1 MQGYDPGPPTLRP
14 LVEQA
19 VPDAPAKSALAP
31 TPGTPE
37 AGGQRTVTVSSPP
50 GTGGFAPAPSIA
62 TGARLRARGAA
73 RREVPF
79 RPVSVAPPNVCK
91 VTISV
96 PYRFGGVPRPALG
109 PAADEGLARRLK
121 ALACTA
127 PLHDLDARKANLA
140 GEYSVYAMAEIA
152 LSAIDLVTL
161 NMDFD
166 TGADHEQVILRLLP
180 RAAAQ
185 APRRPAAE
193 HERVA
198 RWVLEN
204 LINVG
209 SVDRGFRAVYG
220 TFGADGEY
228 VRRDYDFKLV
238 EEVPG
243 PDGGVYLRTTDEAVN
258 VLVGALDTDV
268 TSAQIAA
275 EVKLEVLISR
285 GRLADARLAAEQAR
299 YRTVQYA
306 ESLRRALEAT
316 RRNVRAVDW
325 LQAVPDL
332 IAEALDHVADRYR
345 HENAI
350 LTNIRR
356 ARDEAESPDERT
368 GEHKRRAAE
377 LVDIV
382 KDCIRRHTQL
392 QSRLLEAGPLFRA
405 EQDRQAFAPPRAQSG
420 TDLYGQVLA
429 PVLTL
434 PVERATRATD
444 AFFAEGAGLRTPPV
458 VRIGDLVDVLLT
470 PPVERDHLGAEM
482 PQPDLTETPDDSR
495 FNDRQLDS
503 ALDLLDLPPDAP
515 RRLSGLLAEA
525 RRSDPE
531 LPYLLALLAVHA
543 ASPPVGVA
551 YRQGEERLLFAVD
564 DGTPLD
570 DPEFGGADLIV
581 GTALLDAAGMAA
593 ERAS

>member
-1 MQGYDPGPPTLRP
+1 MTSPLPTEP
-14 LVEQA
+14 
-19 VPDAPAKSALAP
+19 VPSQFSA
-31 TPGTPE
+31 G
-37 AGGQRTVTVSSPP
+37 
-50 GTGGFAPAPSIA
+50 
-62 TGARLRARGAA
+62 
-73 RREVPF
+73 
-79 RPVSVAPPNVCK
+79 
-91 VTISV
+91 
-96 PYRFGGVPRPALG
+96 PRPAQG
-109 PAADEGLARRLK
+109 PAADEGLARRLR

-140 GEYSVYAMAEIA
+140 GEYGVYAMAEVA
-152 LSAIDLVTL
+152 LAAIDLVTL
-161 NMDFD
+161 HMDFD
-166 TGADHEQVILRLLP
+166 TGADHDQIVARLLP
-180 RAAAQ
+180 RVAAQ
-185 APRRPAAE
+185 APGRPAAE

-220 TFGADGEY
+220 TFGTDGVY
-228 VRRDYDFKLV
+228 RRRDYDFKLI

-243 PDGGVYLRTTDEAVN
+243 DGGSVYLRTTDEAVN

-285 GRLADARLAAEQAR
+285 GRLADAQLAAEQAR

-306 ESLRRALEAT
+306 ETLRRTLEAT

-325 LQAVPDL
+325 LRTVPDM
-332 IAEALDHVADRYR
+332 IDEALDHVADRYR

-350 LTNIRR
+350 LTNIRK
-356 ARDEAESPDERT
+356 ARDEADT
-368 GEHKRRAAE
+368 GGDPKTAEHKRRAAE

-405 EQDRQAFAPPRAQSG
+405 EQDRQAFARPAARAG
-420 TDLYGQVLA
+420 LDLYGQLVA
-429 PVLTL
+429 PLLPL
-434 PVERATRATD
+434 PVADAGRVTD
-444 AFFAEGAGLRTPPV
+444 AYFAHGTGLRAPAA
-458 VRIGDLVDVLLT
+458 VRVGDLVDLLLT
-470 PPVERDHLGAEM
+470 PPVERAHLGAEM
-482 PQPDLTETPDDSR
+482 PEPDLVATPDDSR
-495 FNDRQLDS
+495 FSEKQLAS
-503 ALDLLDLPPDAP
+503 ARELLTLEPDAP

-525 RRSDPE
+525 RRRDRGGE
-531 LPYLLALLAVHA
+531 LAHLIVLLAVHA
-543 ASPPVGVA
+543 ASPPVGTA

-570 DPEFGGADLIV
+570 DEDFGGADLIV
-581 GTALLDAAGMAA
+581 GTALLDAAAMATA
-593 ERAS
+593 RTEAA

>member
-1 MQGYDPGPPTLRP
+1 MTFPAPGP
-14 LVEQA
+14 A
-19 VPDAPAKSALAP
+19 APQLN
-31 TPGTPE
+31 GVN
-37 AGGQRTVTVSSPP
+37 R
-50 GTGGFAPAPSIA
+50 PAP
-62 TGARLRARGAA
+62 
-73 RREVPF
+73 
-79 RPVSVAPPNVCK
+79 
-91 VTISV
+91 
-96 PYRFGGVPRPALG
+96 G
-109 PAADEGLARRLK
+109 PAADEGLARRLR

-127 PLHDLDARKANLA
+127 PLHDLDVRKANLA
-140 GEYSVYAMAEIA
+140 GEYGVYAMAEVA
-152 LSAIDLVTL
+152 LAVIDLVTL

-166 TGADHEQVILRLLP
+166 TGADHEEIVAKVLP
-180 RAAAQ
+180 RVAAQ
-185 APRRPAAE
+185 TPGRPTGE

-220 TFGADGEY
+220 TFTTGGEY
-228 VRRDYDFKLV
+228 VRRDYDFKLI

-243 PDGGVYLRTTDEAVN
+243 AGGTVYLRATDEAVN

-275 EVKLEVLISR
+275 EVKLEVLINR
-285 GRLADARLAAEQAR
+285 GRLADAQLAAEQAR

-306 ESLRRALEAT
+306 ETLRRTLDAT

-325 LQAVPDL
+325 LETVPDM
-332 IAEALDHVADRYR
+332 INEALDHVADRYR

-350 LTNIRR
+350 LTNIRK
-356 ARDEAESPDERT
+356 ARDETEEP
-368 GEHKRRAAE
+368 EHKRRAAE

-405 EQDRQAFAPPRAQSG
+405 EQDRQAFATPVARAG
-420 TDLYGQVLA
+420 LDLYGQLVA
-429 PVLTL
+429 PLL
-434 PVERATRATD
+434 PLPAEQALRVTD
-444 AFFAEGAGLRTPPV
+444 AFFAQGTGLRTPAA
-458 VRIGDLVDVLLT
+458 VRVGDLVEMLLT
-470 PPVERDHLGAEM
+470 PPVEREHLGAEM
-482 PQPDLTETPDDSR
+482 PEPDLVATPDDSR
-495 FNDRQLDS
+495 FSEAQFD
-503 ALDLLDLPPDAP
+503 AATALLDLPADAP

-531 LPYLLALLAVHA
+531 LPYLVALLAVHA
-543 ASPPVGVA
+543 ASPPVGTA
-551 YRQGEERLLFAVD
+551 YRQGEQQLLFAVD
-564 DGTPLD
+564 DGTELT

-593 ERAS
+593 DRSEVA

>member
-1 MQGYDPGPPTLRP
+1 MTSPASTDRVPP
-14 LVEQA
+14 QF
-19 VPDAPAKSALAP
+19 S
-31 TPGTPE
+31 
-37 AGGQRTVTVSSPP
+37 
-50 GTGGFAPAPSIA
+50 TG
-62 TGARLRARGAA
+62 
-73 RREVPF
+73 
-79 RPVSVAPPNVCK
+79 
-91 VTISV
+91 
-96 PYRFGGVPRPALG
+96 PRPASG
-109 PAADEGLARRLK
+109 PAADEGLARRLR

-140 GEYSVYAMAEIA
+140 GEYSVYGMAEIA
-152 LSAIDLVTL
+152 LAAIDLVTL

-166 TGADHEQVILRLLP
+166 TGADHDQIVARLIP
-180 RAAAQ
+180 RIAAQ
-185 APRRPAAE
+185 APQRPPAE

-220 TFGADGEY
+220 TFAPDGTY
-228 VRRDYDFKLV
+228 VRRDYDFKLI

-243 PDGGVYLRTTDEAVN
+243 YGGGVYLRTTDEAVN

-285 GRLADARLAAEQAR
+285 GRLADAQLAAEQAR
-299 YRTVQYA
+299 YRTVQYS
-306 ESLRRALEAT
+306 ESLRKALDAT

-325 LQAVPDL
+325 LNAVPDM
-332 IAEALDHVADRYR
+332 ITEALDHVAERYR

-350 LTNIRR
+350 LTNIRK
-356 ARDEAESPDERT
+356 ARDESEDPDQ
-368 GEHKRRAAE
+368 KRRAAE

-405 EQDRQAFAPPRAQSG
+405 EQDRQAFATPVTTSG
-420 TDLYGQVLA
+420 IDLYGHLVA
-429 PVLTL
+429 PVLPL
-434 PVERATRATD
+434 ALERATRVTD
-444 AFFAEGAGLRTPPV
+444 AFFTHGTGLRTPFS
-458 VRIGDLVDVLLT
+458 VRVSDLVDLLLT
-470 PPVERDHLGAEM
+470 PPVEREHLGAEM
-482 PQPDLTETPDDSR
+482 PEPDLIATPDDSR
-495 FNDRQLDS
+495 FSEEQL
-503 ALDLLDLPPDAP
+503 AAAMELLDLPADAP

-525 RRSDPE
+525 RRKDPD
-531 LPYLLALLAVHA
+531 LPYLVALLAVHA
-543 ASPPVGVA
+543 ASPPVGTA
-551 YRQGEERLLFAVD
+551 YRQGEEKLLFAVD
-564 DGTPLD
+564 DGTELD

-593 ERAS
+593 DRTEAA

>member
-1 MQGYDPGPPTLRP
+1 
-14 LVEQA
+14 V
-19 VPDAPAKSALAP
+19 
-31 TPGTPE
+31 
-37 AGGQRTVTVSSPP
+37 TVTAPHQPPP
-50 GTGGFAPAPSIA
+50 GA
-62 TGARLRARGAA
+62 
-73 RREVPF
+73 
-79 RPVSVAPPNVCK
+79 
-91 VTISV
+91 
-96 PYRFGGVPRPALG
+96 PRPAPG

-140 GEYSVYAMAEIA
+140 GEYTVYAMAEVA
-152 LSAIDLVTL
+152 LAAIDLVTL
-161 NMDFD
+161 TMDFD
-166 TGADHEQVILRLLP
+166 TGADHEQVVSRLLP
-180 RAAAQ
+180 RVAAQ
-185 APRRPAAE
+185 APERPTAE

-220 TFGADGEY
+220 TFGADGTY

-275 EVKLEVLISR
+275 EVKLEVLIAR
-285 GRLADARLAAEQAR
+285 GRLADAQLAAEQAR

-325 LQAVPDL
+325 LRTVPDL
-332 IAEALDHVADRYR
+332 ISEALEHVADRYR

-356 ARDEAESPDERT
+356 VRDEADSSDERT

-405 EQDRQAFAPPRAQSG
+405 EQDRQAFAAPPARAG
-420 TDLYGQVLA
+420 IDLYGQVLA
-429 PVLTL
+429 PLLPL
-434 PVERATRATD
+434 PVERATRVTD
-444 AFFAEGAGLRTPPV
+444 AYFTAGLGLRTPAA
-458 VRIGDLVDVLLT
+458 VRVADLVDGLLT
-470 PPVERDHLGAEM
+470 PPLERDHLGAEM
-482 PQPDLTETPDDSR
+482 PEPDLVATPDDSR
-495 FNDRQLDS
+495 FSDAQMDT
-503 ALDLLDLPPDAP
+503 ALHLLDLPPDAP

-525 RRSDPE
+525 RDRDPE
-531 LPYLLALLAVHA
+531 LPHLLALLAVHA

-564 DGTPLD
+564 DGTRLD
-570 DPEFGGADLIV
+570 DPEFGGADLIL
-581 GTALLDAAGMAA
+581 GTATLDAAGMAA

>member
-1 MQGYDPGPPTLRP
+1 MTT
-14 LVEQA
+14 A
-19 VPDAPAKSALAP
+19 VSA
-31 TPGTPE
+31 
-37 AGGQRTVTVSSPP
+37 SSP
-50 GTGGFAPAPSIA
+50 
-62 TGARLRARGAA
+62 GAA
-73 RREVPF
+73 RP
-79 RPVSVAPPNVCK
+79 AP
-91 VTISV
+91 
-96 PYRFGGVPRPALG
+96 G
-109 PAADEGLARRLK
+109 PAADEGLARRLR

-140 GEYSVYAMAEIA
+140 GEYSTYSMAEVA
-152 LSAIDLVTL
+152 LAAIDLVTL
-161 NMDFD
+161 HMDFD
-166 TGADHEQVILRLLP
+166 TGADHEEIVARLLP
-180 RAAAQ
+180 RVAAQ
-185 APRRPAAE
+185 APQRPAAE

-220 TFGADGEY
+220 TFGPDGEY
-228 VRRDYDFKLV
+228 VRRDYDFKLI

-243 PDGGVYLRTTDEAVN
+243 PGGGVYLRTTDEAVN

-285 GRLADARLAAEQAR
+285 GRLADAQLAAEQAR

-306 ESLRRALEAT
+306 ETLRRTLEAT

-325 LQAVPDL
+325 LNAVPDM

-356 ARDEAESPDERT
+356 ARDEAESADHRL
-368 GEHKRRAAE
+368 RAAE

-405 EQDRQAFAPPRAQSG
+405 EQDRQAFAPSAARVG
-420 TDLYGQVLA
+420 LDLYGQLLA
-429 PVLTL
+429 PVLPL
-434 PVERATRATD
+434 PLERATRVTD
-444 AFFAEGAGLRTPPV
+444 AFFARGTGLRAPAA
-458 VRIGDLVDVLLT
+458 VRLGDLTELLLT
-470 PPVERDHLGAEM
+470 PPAPREHLGAEM
-482 PQPDLTETPDDSR
+482 PEPDLIATPDDSR
-495 FNDRQLDS
+495 FSEEQLE
-503 ALDLLDLPPDAP
+503 AATELLDLPADAP

-525 RRSDPE
+525 RRRDPD
-531 LPYLLALLAVHA
+531 LPYLVALLAVHA
-543 ASPPVGVA
+543 ASPPVGTA
-551 YRQGEERLLFAVD
+551 YRQGERRLLFAVD
-564 DGTPLD
+564 DGTELD

-593 ERAS
+593 DRSEVAP

>member
-1 MQGYDPGPPTLRP
+1 MT
-14 LVEQA
+14 
-19 VPDAPAKSALAP
+19 
-31 TPGTPE
+31 
-37 AGGQRTVTVSSPP
+37 
-50 GTGGFAPAPSIA
+50 FPAP
-62 TGARLRARGAA
+62 GAA
-73 RREVPF
+73 
-79 RPVSVAPPNVCK
+79 APQLNGPH
-91 VTISV
+91 
-96 PYRFGGVPRPALG
+96 RPAPG
-109 PAADEGLARRLK
+109 PAADEGLARRLR

-127 PLHDLDARKANLA
+127 PLHDLDVRKANLA
-140 GEYSVYAMAEIA
+140 GEYGIYAMAEVA
-152 LSAIDLVTL
+152 LAVIDLVTL

-166 TGADHEQVILRLLP
+166 TGADHEEIVAKVLP
-180 RAAAQ
+180 RVAAQ
-185 APRRPAAE
+185 APRRPTGE

-220 TFGADGEY
+220 TFNTEGEY
-228 VRRDYDFKLV
+228 VRRDYDFKLI

-243 PDGGVYLRTTDEAVN
+243 AGGTVFLRATDEAVN

-275 EVKLEVLISR
+275 EVKLEVLINR
-285 GRLADARLAAEQAR
+285 GRLADAQLAAEQAR

-306 ESLRRALEAT
+306 ETLRRTLDAT

-325 LQAVPDL
+325 LETVPDM
-332 IAEALDHVADRYR
+332 INEALDHVADRYR

-350 LTNIRR
+350 LTNIRK
-356 ARDEAESPDERT
+356 ARDETEEP
-368 GEHKRRAAE
+368 EHKRRAAE

-405 EQDRQAFAPPRAQSG
+405 EQDRQAFATPVARSG
-420 TDLYGQVLA
+420 LDLYGQLVARL
-429 PVLTL
+429 L
-434 PVERATRATD
+434 PLPAEQAIRVTD
-444 AFFAEGAGLRTPPV
+444 AFFAHGTGLRTPSA
-458 VRIGDLVDVLLT
+458 VRVGDLVEVLLT
-470 PPVERDHLGAEM
+470 PPVEREHLGAEM
-482 PQPDLTETPDDSR
+482 PEPDLVATPDDSR
-495 FNDRQLDS
+495 FSEAQLDAAM
-503 ALDLLDLPPDAP
+503 ALLALPADAP

-531 LPYLLALLAVHA
+531 LPYLVALLAVHA
-543 ASPPVGVA
+543 ASPPVGTA
-551 YRQGEERLLFAVD
+551 YRQGEQQLLFAVD
-564 DGTPLD
+564 DGTELT

-593 ERAS
+593 DRSEVA

>member
-1 MQGYDPGPPTLRP
+1 VTSPASTERVPPQL
-14 LVEQA
+14 
-19 VPDAPAKSALAP
+19 SAA
-31 TPGTPE
+31 
-37 AGGQRTVTVSSPP
+37 
-50 GTGGFAPAPSIA
+50 
-62 TGARLRARGAA
+62 
-73 RREVPF
+73 
-79 RPVSVAPPNVCK
+79 
-91 VTISV
+91 
-96 PYRFGGVPRPALG
+96 PRPAPG
-109 PAADEGLARRLK
+109 PAADEGLARRLR

-140 GEYSVYAMAEIA
+140 GEYSVYGMAEIA

-166 TGADHEQVILRLLP
+166 TGADHDHVVARLLP
-180 RAAAQ
+180 RIAAQ
-185 APRRPAAE
+185 APERPAAE

-220 TFGADGEY
+220 TFAADGSY

-243 PDGGVYLRTTDEAVN
+243 YDGAVYLRTTDEAVN

-275 EVKLEVLISR
+275 EVKLEVLVRR
-285 GRLADARLAAEQAR
+285 GRLADAQLAAEQAR
-299 YRTVQYA
+299 YRTVQYS

-325 LQAVPDL
+325 LHQVPDM
-332 IAEALDHVADRYR
+332 IAEALEHVADRYR

-350 LTNIRR
+350 LTNIRK
-356 ARDEAESPDERT
+356 ARDEIEDAEN
-368 GEHKRRAAE
+368 KRRAAE

-405 EQDRQAFAPPRAQSG
+405 EQDRQAFSTPMTSSG
-420 TDLYGQVLA
+420 IDLYGHLVA
-429 PVLTL
+429 PVLPL
-434 PVERATRATD
+434 PLEQASRVTG
-444 AFFAEGAGLRTPPV
+444 AFFARGTGMRTPV
-458 VRIGDLVDVLLT
+458 SVRVADLVEILLT
-470 PPVERDHLGAEM
+470 PPVEREHLGAEM
-482 PQPDLTETPDDSR
+482 PEPDLIATPDDSR
-495 FNDRQLDS
+495 FSEEQL
-503 ALDLLDLPPDAP
+503 AAAKALLDLPADAP

-525 RRSDPE
+525 RRTDPE
-531 LPYLLALLAVHA
+531 LPYLVALLAVHA
-543 ASPPVGVA
+543 ASPAVGTA
-551 YRQGEERLLFAVD
+551 YRQGEEKLLFAVD
-564 DGTPLD
+564 DGTELD

-593 ERAS
+593 DRTEAA

>member
-1 MQGYDPGPPTLRP
+1 MTSPASTDRVPPQL
-14 LVEQA
+14 
-19 VPDAPAKSALAP
+19 SAA
-31 TPGTPE
+31 
-37 AGGQRTVTVSSPP
+37 
-50 GTGGFAPAPSIA
+50 
-62 TGARLRARGAA
+62 
-73 RREVPF
+73 
-79 RPVSVAPPNVCK
+79 
-91 VTISV
+91 
-96 PYRFGGVPRPALG
+96 PRPAPG
-109 PAADEGLARRLK
+109 PAADEGLARRLR

-140 GEYSVYAMAEIA
+140 GEYSVYGMAEIA

-166 TGADHEQVILRLLP
+166 TGADHDHVVARLLP
-180 RAAAQ
+180 RIAAQ
-185 APRRPAAE
+185 APERPAAE

-209 SVDRGFRAVYG
+209 SIDRGFRAVYG
-220 TFGADGEY
+220 TFAADGSY

-243 PDGGVYLRTTDEAVN
+243 FDGAVYLRTTDEAVN

-275 EVKLEVLISR
+275 EVKLEVLVRR
-285 GRLADARLAAEQAR
+285 GRLADAQLAAEQAR
-299 YRTVQYA
+299 YRTVQYS
-306 ESLRRALEAT
+306 ETLRRALEAT

-325 LQAVPDL
+325 LNAVPDM

-350 LTNIRR
+350 LTNIRK
-356 ARDEAESPDERT
+356 ARDEIEDAEN
-368 GEHKRRAAE
+368 KRRAAE

-405 EQDRQAFAPPRAQSG
+405 EQDRQAFSTPMTSSG
-420 TDLYGQVLA
+420 IDLYGHLVA
-429 PVLTL
+429 PVLPL
-434 PVERATRATD
+434 PLEQASRVTG
-444 AFFAEGAGLRTPPV
+444 AFFAKGAGMRTPV
-458 VRIGDLVDVLLT
+458 SVRVADLVEILLT
-470 PPVERDHLGAEM
+470 PPVERENLGAEM
-482 PQPDLTETPDDSR
+482 PEPDLIATPDDSR
-495 FNDRQLDS
+495 FSEEQLT
-503 ALDLLDLPPDAP
+503 AAKALLDLPADAP

-525 RRSDPE
+525 RRADTE
-531 LPYLLALLAVHA
+531 LPYLVALLAVHA
-543 ASPPVGVA
+543 ASPAVGTA
-551 YRQGEERLLFAVD
+551 YRQGEEKLLFAVD
-564 DGTPLD
+564 DGTELD

-581 GTALLDAAGMAA
+581 GTALLDAVGMAA
-593 ERAS
+593 DRTEAA

>member
-1 MQGYDPGPPTLRP
+1 M
-14 LVEQA
+14 
-19 VPDAPAKSALAP
+19 
-31 TPGTPE
+31 
-37 AGGQRTVTVSSPP
+37 
-50 GTGGFAPAPSIA
+50 
-62 TGARLRARGAA
+62 
-73 RREVPF
+73 PF
-79 RPVSVAPPNVCK
+79 RLLSVRPPNVSV
-91 VTISV
+91 VTEHA
-96 PYRFGGVPRPALG
+96 PAIIPTPAPG
-109 PAADEGLARRLK
+109 PAADEGLARRLR

-127 PLHDLDARKANLA
+127 PLHDLDVRKANLA
-140 GEYSVYAMAEIA
+140 GEYSTYAMAEVA
-152 LSAIDLVTL
+152 LAAIDLVTL

-166 TGADHEQVILRLLP
+166 TGADHEQIVARLLP
-180 RAAAQ
+180 RVAAQ
-185 APRRPAAE
+185 APRRSAAE

-220 TFGADGEY
+220 TFAPDGAY

-243 PDGGVYLRTTDEAVN
+243 PAGGVYLRTTDEAVN

-285 GRLADARLAAEQAR
+285 GRLADAQLAAEQAR

-306 ESLRRALEAT
+306 ETLRRTLEAT

-325 LQAVPDL
+325 LRTVPDM
-332 IAEALDHVADRYR
+332 ITEALDHVADRYR

-356 ARDEAESPDERT
+356 ARDEAASERGPDHR
-368 GEHKRRAAE
+368 RRAAE

-405 EQDRQAFAPPRAQSG
+405 EQDRQAFAPTAARAG
-420 TDLYGQVLA
+420 LDLYGQLLA
-429 PVLTL
+429 PLLPL
-434 PVERATRATD
+434 PVEQATRVTD
-444 AFFAEGAGLRTPPV
+444 AFFAQGVGLRTPGA
-458 VRIGDLVDVLLT
+458 VRVGDLVELLLT
-470 PPVERDHLGAEM
+470 PPAPREHLGAEM
-482 PQPDLTETPDDSR
+482 PEPDLIATPDDSR
-495 FNDRQLDS
+495 FSAEQLD
-503 ALDLLDLPPDAP
+503 AAMELLELPADAP
-515 RRLSGLLAEA
+515 RRLSGLLADA
-525 RRSDPE
+525 RRRDPD
-531 LPYLLALLAVHA
+531 LPYLVALLAVHA
-543 ASPPVGVA
+543 ASPPVGTA
-551 YRQGEERLLFAVD
+551 YRQGEERLLFGVD
-564 DGTPLD
+564 DGTELD

-581 GTALLDAAGMAA
+581 GTALLDAAGMTADRTDAA
-593 ERAS
+593 